1 VRVKVF
7 NACASLIGYKDMPQQ
22 PSSSSSAGPQ
32 QQVTEEQVYSA
43 LKKCVDPEIPVNVV
57 DLGLIYGVKV
67 DQGKDVD
74 IKMTMTTRGC
84 PLHDTLVSDVKRYVG
99 KLSGVGNINVEI
111 VWDPPWSLEKMNPA
125 VREQLGFGK
134 PKLRFQID
142 YEKSRPLKIG
152 RATRQEDGSLILAND
167 KDQGFMVNEAIIE
180 FWNGCD
186 GTKTITQLT
195 DQFSAKLGMPRQQ
208 VEQEV
213 VQLVQQLLEAELLR
227 A

>member
-1 VRVKVF
+1 MSQKT
-7 NACASLIGYKDMPQQ
+7 
-22 PSSSSSAGPQ
+22 
-32 QQVTEEQVYSA
+32 VTESQVYDA
-43 LKKCVDPEIPVNVV
+43 LKKCMDPEIPVNVV

-67 DQGKDVD
+67 DSGKDVD

-99 KLSGVGNINVEI
+99 KINGIGNISVEI
-111 VWDPPWSLEKMNPA
+111 VWDPPWTLEKMKPE
-125 VREQLGFGK
+125 VRDRLGFGK

-142 YEKSRPLKIG
+142 YEKSKPLKVG
-152 RATRQEDGSLILAND
+152 RFAKQEDGSMILAND
-167 KDQGFMVNEAIIE
+167 KDQGFMVNEAIVE
-180 FWNGCD
+180 FWNTCD
-186 GTKTITQLT
+186 GTKTINQLT

-213 VQLVQQLLEAELLR
+213 VQLVQQLLESELLK